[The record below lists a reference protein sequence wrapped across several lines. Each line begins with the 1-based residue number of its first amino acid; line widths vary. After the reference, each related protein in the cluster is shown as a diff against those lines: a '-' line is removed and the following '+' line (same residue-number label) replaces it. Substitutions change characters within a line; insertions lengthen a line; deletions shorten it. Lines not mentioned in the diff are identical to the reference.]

1 MARSVI
7 LLIFGVFI
15 INAAWCQ
22 GKFSG
27 RVYENKTR
35 VYLAGIAVEDLKSHV
50 KTKSDSTGRF
60 SITTSIGDYICFSGF
75 AYRPDTVYITDL
87 RFREIFLDPKQNML
101 SEVKVTTQ
109 QVKTGSLSAAPLS
122 GPLNSKTVLYQVDQ
136 NHDNNGGIKI
146 KIFDSDNNKKKQRDA
161 KIEDN
166 DRKQQNIYNVFQ
178 PKNLQIYVPVKGV
191 EMDNFI
197 ILYTPDV
204 ATYYSRDFSLVS
216 YLNTSYQKFLEIP
229 ADERQSPT
237 AFRLTLKTDTSK
249 TP

>member
-1 MARSVI
+1 MARSAV
-7 LLIFGVFI
+7 LLVFGIFIFS
-15 INAAWCQ
+15 AALSQ
-22 GKFSG
+22 DKFSG

-35 VYLAGIAVEDLKSHV
+35 VYLAGITIEDLKSHV
-50 KTKSDSTGRF
+50 KTMSDSTGRF
-60 SITTSIGDYICFSGF
+60 SIKTSIGNYVCFSGF
-75 AYRPDTVYITDL
+75 GYRADTIYIADL

-146 KIFDSDNNKKKQRDA
+146 KLFDSDNNKKKQRDA
-161 KIEDN
+161 KIADA

-178 PKNLQIYVPVKGV
+178 PRNLAIYVPIKGV

-204 ATYYSRDFSLVS
+204 TTYYSSDFSLVA
-216 YLNTSYQKFLEIP
+216 YLNTCYQKFLEIP
-229 ADERQSPT
+229 AEERQSAT
-237 AFRLTLKTDTSK
+237 AFRLTLKTDTAK